1 MERSVPIR
9 EVRGEK
15 KDMKNQE
22 MIPFE
27 KAYDIV
33 MNSAFST
40 GTETISFTDSLDR
53 ILAGPVISDMNL
65 PPFNKSSV
73 DGFAIRKADIAN
85 DLEIIETIPAGK
97 DPEKSVGKNQCS
109 RIMTGAPVPEGADC
123 VIMVEDSQIL
133 QSGKVRFTGSFTKEN
148 IAFMAEDVKKGDVV
162 LEPGRIIRPQD
173 IAVMASVGH
182 TAVTVSMMPRAG
194 VISSGS
200 ELVEP
205 HEKPGR
211 SQIRNTNSYQLMS
224 QVARAGGA
232 GKYYGIAE
240 DDEGVTYSV
249 VQKAISENDLVL
261 ITGGVSM
268 GDFDFVPSVLEK
280 AGVKI
285 LFSRVAVQPGKPTI
299 FGLYKNGFVFGLP
312 GNPVSS
318 YVIFELLVR
327 PLICKMMNYQWKPL
341 EIRLPMKE
349 KFSRKFAERLALI
362 PVIITED
369 NMASPVEFHGS
380 AHISALPHADGIVAL
395 PVGSKTIEKGEIVSV
410 RQI

>member
-1 MERSVPIR
+1 
-9 EVRGEK
+9 
-15 KDMKNQE
+15 MKEIE

-27 KAYDIV
+27 KAFEIV
-33 MNSAFST
+33 LDSAFST
-40 GTETISFTDSLDR
+40 GTETISFTDSLNR
-53 ILAGPVISDMNL
+53 VLAGPVISDMNL

-73 DGFAIRKADIAN
+73 DGFAIRKADITN

-97 DPEKSVGKNQCS
+97 DPEKKTGRNQCS

-123 VIMVEDSQIL
+123 VIMVEDTQIL

-148 IAFMAEDVKKGDVV
+148 IAFMAEDVKNGDVV

-182 TAVTVSMMPRAG
+182 TAVSVSRMPRAG

-205 HEKPGR
+205 LEKPGR
-211 SQIRNTNSYQLMS
+211 SQIRNTNSYQLMA
-224 QVARAGGA
+224 QVARAGGYA
-232 GKYYGIAE
+232 KYYGIAK

-261 ITGGVSM
+261 LTGGVSM

-285 LFSRVAVQPGKPTI
+285 LFSRVAVQPGKPTV
-299 FGLYKNGFVFGLP
+299 FGLYNKGIVFGLP

-318 YVIFELLVR
+318 YVIFEILVR
-327 PLICKMMNYQWKPL
+327 PLICKMMNYKWKPL

-349 KFSRKFAERLALI
+349 KFSRRFAERMALI

-380 AHISALPHADGIVAL
+380 AHISALPHSDGIVAL
-395 PVGSKTIEKGEIVSV
+395 PAGSKTIEKGEIVSV